1 MKQINLTVYDLN
13 LLELHKYLPKE
24 EETQDDLSQSDSRY
38 MDFDQLKYSLERG

>member
-13 LLELHKYLPKE
+13 LLELRKYLPKQ
-24 EETQDDLSQSDSRY
+24 EETQDESQSDSRY